1 MRDSGRGRWIGLPA
15 IAAWA
20 VLYVPSLAQ
29 AATLGYRNDT
39 PSVVVIQSA
48 IVVNNQ
54 VRWGKPHTL
63 FPGEAAQDAVPAP
76 GVRVIAVFDPKQN
89 NRLIYQETVTIG
101 TADVLLSLRMI
112 TPPAP
117 RGQPQPPAQPRF
129 IAIPLPGAGQR
140 PGMPGTTKPPTPP
153 PAPKAP
159 GNPPSTPSKPPG
171 NPG

>member
-1 MRDSGRGRWIGLPA
+1 MPA
-15 IAAWA
+15 LAVWA
-20 VLYVPSLAQ
+20 LVHVSAPAQ

-39 PSVVVIQSA
+39 QSVVVIQSA

-76 GVRVIAVFDPKQN
+76 GMRVIAVFDPKQN

-112 TPPAP
+112 PPPAP
-117 RGQPQPPAQPRF
+117 RGQPQPPPQPRF
-129 IAIPLPGAGQR
+129 IAIPLPSVGQKPGSPGAA
-140 PGMPGTTKPPTPP
+140 KPPTPS

-159 GNPPSTPSKPPG
+159 GNPPSSPSKPPG
-171 NPG
+171 SSG